1 MAQVNK
7 RENYFE
13 MNLKDH
19 DENFINNKSVQD
31 IQRDAKKRIFKDMIY
46 GNIDYEVFGNYF
58 RIPNF
63 LDALINVAKV
73 ECDKHNITAAALQKF
88 HMDTANAPAYN
99 LYIQHANCAYV
110 LNCILFDLEKVKM
123 NNYDIKFLLDL
134 QIQIS
139 TVPNAKRD
147 YSEFY

>member
-13 MNLKDH
+13 MNLRDH
-19 DENFINNKSVQD
+19 DENFIYNRSTQD
-31 IQRDAKKRIFKDMIY
+31 LQRDAKKRIFKDMIY
-46 GNIDYEVFGNYF
+46 GNIDYEVFGSYF
-58 RIPNF
+58 TIPNF
-63 LDALINVAKV
+63 VDALMNVAKV
-73 ECDKHNITAAALQKF
+73 ERDKHNITAVALQKF
-88 HMDTANAPAYN
+88 HMETADAAAYI
-99 LYIQHANCAYV
+99 LSVQHSNCACV
-110 LNCILFDLEKVKM
+110 LNCILFNLEKVKM

-139 TVPNAKRD
+139 TIPNAKRD